1 MQIVKI
7 FCELLTKSTLRS
19 LVNKGIAE
27 GTVEMKKARDRA
39 LTHRNTEQECL
50 PLHHLTKADKILE
63 VHCISLLSYDGKG
76 TKWEMRRMV

>member
-7 FCELLTKSTLRS
+7 FCELLTKSALRS

-39 LTHRNTEQECL
+39 LTHHRSFRYHYL
-50 PLHHLTKADKILE
+50 
-63 VHCISLLSYDGKG
+63 
-76 TKWEMRRMV
+76 

>member
-7 FCELLTKSTLRS
+7 FCELLTKSALRS

-39 LTHRNTEQECL
+39 LTHSNTEQECL
-50 PLHHLTKADKILE
+50 PLHHLTEADKILE